1 MTNTTLKV
9 LIADDEAPARNR
21 LRELLTDISH
31 INIVAEAK
39 NGEEA
44 LGLANNHQPDIVLLD
59 IRMPVM
65 DGIEAAQHLQKM
77 TKPPAVI
84 FTTAFDSY
92 AMQAFD
98 ISAIDYLLKPI
109 RFERLQTA
117 INKARTLLPSQLEAL
132 APLHPQRTHL
142 SIAERGRI
150 LIVPVS
156 DVIYLRAELKY
167 ITVRTAEREYLLEES
182 LTHLE
187 QEFGN
192 TFIRLHRNCLV
203 AQAYILGY
211 EKRNNENNNDSD
223 AQNYITQNDN
233 VPNDKNGNEKH
244 WVALLK
250 DIPETVAVS
259 RRQQYLIRGG

>member
-1 MTNTTLKV
+1 MTTKILKV

-21 LRELLTDISH
+21 LRELLSDID
-31 INIVAEAK
+31 NISVVAEAK
-39 NGEEA
+39 NGKEA
-44 LGLANNHQPDIVLLD
+44 LSFVNEQQADIVLLD

-65 DGIEAAQHLQKM
+65 DGIETAQHLQKM
-77 TKPPAVI
+77 DNPPAII

-98 ISAIDYLLKPI
+98 MSAIDYLLKPI
-109 RFERLQTA
+109 RLERLQAA
-117 INKARTLLPSQLEAL
+117 INKARALLPSQLDAL
-132 APLHPQRTHL
+132 TPLHPQRTHL
-142 SIAERGRI
+142 SISERGRI
-150 LIVPVS
+150 LIVPIS
-156 DVIYLRAELKY
+156 EVIYLRAELKY

-192 TFIRLHRNCLV
+192 IFIRLHRNCLV

-211 EKRNNENNNDSD
+211 EKRSIENNDETD
-223 AQNYITQNDN
+223 MQNDN
-233 VPNDKNGNEKH
+233 RSQEKH

-250 DIPETVAVS
+250 GIPDTITVS
-259 RRQQYLIRGG
+259 RRQLHLIKN